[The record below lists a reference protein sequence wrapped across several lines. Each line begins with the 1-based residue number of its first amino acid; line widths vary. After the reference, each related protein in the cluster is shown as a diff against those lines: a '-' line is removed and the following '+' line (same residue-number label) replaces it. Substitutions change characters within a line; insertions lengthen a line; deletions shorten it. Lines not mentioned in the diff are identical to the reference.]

1 MVKLTKALK
10 EHLKSYQR
18 MKPLIA
24 LKEYIMIILCTI
36 PYAIAVNWILVPHT
50 IVGGGLTGLCEIL
63 YFASDKFIP
72 IWLSS
77 FVCNLALLIAAFFT
91 VGWRYC
97 VRTLWGVLWYT
108 IWLKVVEIPAEPV
121 ITDPFMAVI
130 LGGLFMGS
138 FLGIVF
144 LNNGSTGGVDIVAMI
159 VNKFKH
165 LPMGRVLMACDIVII
180 LCAYFLPEIKELPFG
195 RGLEKILFGLCYTFM
210 AGTAV
215 DWVLNRT
222 RQSVQ
227 FFIFST
233 KYEEIAQ
240 RMNTRAVGYG
250 QAQNSTAIDR
260 NNMLQYVSPQDLKS
274 FGLIPELVGRLPVLT
289 YLQPLDKQA
298 LRNILTEPKNS
309 IIRQYKK
316 LFEMDGIKL
325 TFEEKALNY
334 IVDKAVEFKLG
345 ARGLRSI
352 CEAIMM
358 DAMYEMPSTERKTL
372 KITEEYARKKVEHTN
387 SSKFKSE

>member
-1 MVKLTKALK
+1 MVRRKRTSLR

-24 LKEYIMIILCTI
+24 TKEYLMIVLCTI
-36 PYAIAVNWILVPHT
+36 PYAIAVNLILVPHE

-63 YFASDKFIP
+63 YFATDKFIP

-77 FVCNLALLIAAFFT
+77 FVFNLALLIAAYFT
-91 VGWRYC
+91 IGWRYC

-108 IWLKVVEIPAEPV
+108 IWLKVIAIPDVPV

-130 LGGLFMGS
+130 LGGLFMGI
-138 FLGIVF
+138 FLGVVF

-159 VNKFKH
+159 VNKFHH

-180 LCAYFLPEIKELPFG
+180 LCAYFLPEV
-195 RGLEKILFGLCYTFM
+195 RSLEKILFGLCYTFM

-233 KYEEIAQ
+233 KYEEIA
-240 RMNTRAVGYG
+240 
-250 QAQNSTAIDR
+250 
-260 NNMLQYVSPQDLKS
+260 
-274 FGLIPELVGRLPVLT
+274 
-289 YLQPLDKQA
+289 
-298 LRNILTEPKNS
+298 
-309 IIRQYKK
+309 
-316 LFEMDGIKL
+316 
-325 TFEEKALNY
+325 
-334 IVDKAVEFKLG
+334 
-345 ARGLRSI
+345 
-352 CEAIMM
+352 EAIMTEVPRGVTLM
-358 DAMYEMPSTERKTL
+358 DAQGGYSKEPIKVVTT
-372 KITEEYARKKVEHTN
+372 IARQHESATIFRLVKAIDPNAFVSQSQVRGVFGEGFESIKE
-387 SSKFKSE
+387 KA

>member
-1 MVKLTKALK
+1 MSKGKIRELLK
-10 EHLKSYQR
+10 DYQR

-24 LKEYIMIILCTI
+24 IKEYLMIIVATI

-121 ITDPFMAVI
+121 ISDPFMAVI

-159 VNKFKH
+159 VNKYKH

-195 RGLEKILFGLCYTFM
+195 QGLEKILFGLCYTFM

-233 KYEEIAQ
+233 KYEEIA
-240 RMNTRAVGYG
+240 
-250 QAQNSTAIDR
+250 
-260 NNMLQYVSPQDLKS
+260 
-274 FGLIPELVGRLPVLT
+274 
-289 YLQPLDKQA
+289 
-298 LRNILTEPKNS
+298 
-309 IIRQYKK
+309 
-316 LFEMDGIKL
+316 
-325 TFEEKALNY
+325 
-334 IVDKAVEFKLG
+334 
-345 ARGLRSI
+345 
-352 CEAIMM
+352 EAIMTQV
-358 DAMYEMPSTERKTL
+358 PRGVTL
-372 KITEEYARKKVEHTN
+372 MEAQGGYSKEPIKVVTTIARQHESATIFRLVNAIDPNAFVSQSQVRGVFGQGFESIKEKA
-387 SSKFKSE
+387 

>member
-1 MVKLTKALK
+1 MSKGKIRELLK
-10 EHLKSYQR
+10 DYQR

-24 LKEYIMIILCTI
+24 IKEYLMIIVATI

-63 YFASDKFIP
+63 YFATDKFIP

-108 IWLKVVEIPAEPV
+108 IWLKVIEIPADPV

-159 VNKFKH
+159 VNKYKH

-195 RGLEKILFGLCYTFM
+195 KGLEKILFGLCYTFM

-233 KYEEIAQ
+233 KYEEIA
-240 RMNTRAVGYG
+240 
-250 QAQNSTAIDR
+250 
-260 NNMLQYVSPQDLKS
+260 
-274 FGLIPELVGRLPVLT
+274 
-289 YLQPLDKQA
+289 
-298 LRNILTEPKNS
+298 
-309 IIRQYKK
+309 
-316 LFEMDGIKL
+316 
-325 TFEEKALNY
+325 
-334 IVDKAVEFKLG
+334 
-345 ARGLRSI
+345 
-352 CEAIMM
+352 EAIMTQV
-358 DAMYEMPSTERKTL
+358 PRGVTL
-372 KITEEYARKKVEHTN
+372 MEAQGGYSKEPIKVVTTIARQHESATIFRLVNAIDPNAFVSQSQVRGVFGQGFESIREKA
-387 SSKFKSE
+387 

>member
-1 MVKLTKALK
+1 MANGKLR
-10 EHLKSYQR
+10 EQLKSYQR

-24 LKEYIMIILCTI
+24 IKEYIMIIICTI

-63 YFASDKFIP
+63 YFATNAYVP

-108 IWLKVVEIPAEPV
+108 IWLKVIEIPAEPV
-121 ITDPFMAVI
+121 ISDPFMAVI

-180 LCAYFLPEIKELPFG
+180 LCAFLLPEIKSLPIY
-195 RGLEKILFGLCYTFM
+195 RGLEKILFGLCYTFI
-210 AGTAV
+210 ASTAV

-227 FFIFST
+227 FFIFSE
-233 KYEEIAQ
+233 KYEEIA
-240 RMNTRAVGYG
+240 
-250 QAQNSTAIDR
+250 
-260 NNMLQYVSPQDLKS
+260 
-274 FGLIPELVGRLPVLT
+274 
-289 YLQPLDKQA
+289 
-298 LRNILTEPKNS
+298 
-309 IIRQYKK
+309 
-316 LFEMDGIKL
+316 
-325 TFEEKALNY
+325 
-334 IVDKAVEFKLG
+334 
-345 ARGLRSI
+345 
-352 CEAIMM
+352 EAIMTQVPRGVTLM
-358 DAMYEMPSTERKTL
+358 DAQGGYSKAPIKVVTT
-372 KITEEYARKKVEHTN
+372 IARQHESATIFRLVNAIDPKAFVSQSQVRGVFGQGFESIREKA
-387 SSKFKSE
+387 

>member
-1 MVKLTKALK
+1 MSKGKIRELLK
-10 EHLKSYQR
+10 DYQR

-24 LKEYIMIILCTI
+24 IKEYLMIIVATI

-63 YFASDKFIP
+63 YFASDKIIP

-121 ITDPFMAVI
+121 ISDPFMAVI

-159 VNKFKH
+159 VNKYKH

-195 RGLEKILFGLCYTFM
+195 QGLEKILFGLCYTFM

-233 KYEEIAQ
+233 KYEEIA
-240 RMNTRAVGYG
+240 
-250 QAQNSTAIDR
+250 
-260 NNMLQYVSPQDLKS
+260 
-274 FGLIPELVGRLPVLT
+274 
-289 YLQPLDKQA
+289 
-298 LRNILTEPKNS
+298 
-309 IIRQYKK
+309 
-316 LFEMDGIKL
+316 
-325 TFEEKALNY
+325 
-334 IVDKAVEFKLG
+334 
-345 ARGLRSI
+345 
-352 CEAIMM
+352 EAIMTQVPRGVTLM
-358 DAMYEMPSTERKTL
+358 DAQGGYSKEPMKVVTT
-372 KITEEYARKKVEHTN
+372 IARQHESATIFRLVHAIDPNAFVSQSQVRGVFGQGFESIKEKA
-387 SSKFKSE
+387 

>member
-1 MVKLTKALK
+1 MSKGKLRELLK
-10 EHLKSYQR
+10 DYQR

-24 LKEYIMIILCTI
+24 IKEYLMIIVATI
-36 PYAIAVNWILVPHT
+36 PYAIAVNWILLPHT

-63 YFASDKFIP
+63 YFASDKLIP

-121 ITDPFMAVI
+121 ISDPFMAVI

-159 VNKFKH
+159 VNKYKH

-195 RGLEKILFGLCYTFM
+195 QGLEKILFGLCYTFM

-233 KYEEIAQ
+233 KYEEIA
-240 RMNTRAVGYG
+240 
-250 QAQNSTAIDR
+250 
-260 NNMLQYVSPQDLKS
+260 
-274 FGLIPELVGRLPVLT
+274 
-289 YLQPLDKQA
+289 
-298 LRNILTEPKNS
+298 
-309 IIRQYKK
+309 
-316 LFEMDGIKL
+316 
-325 TFEEKALNY
+325 
-334 IVDKAVEFKLG
+334 
-345 ARGLRSI
+345 
-352 CEAIMM
+352 EAIMTQVPRGVTLM
-358 DAMYEMPSTERKTL
+358 DAQGGYSKEPMKVVTT
-372 KITEEYARKKVEHTN
+372 IARQHESATIFRLVNAIDPNAFVSQSQVRGVFGQGFESIKEKA
-387 SSKFKSE
+387 

>member
-1 MVKLTKALK
+1 MSKGKIRELLK
-10 EHLKSYQR
+10 DYQR

-24 LKEYIMIILCTI
+24 IKEYLMIIVATI

-50 IVGGGLTGLCEIL
+50 IVGGGLTGLCEII
-63 YFASDKFIP
+63 YFATDTFVP

-108 IWLKVVEIPAEPV
+108 IWLKVIEIPAEPV

-138 FLGIVF
+138 FLGVVF

-159 VNKFKH
+159 VNKYKH
-165 LPMGRVLMACDIVII
+165 LPMGRVLMTCDIVII

-195 RGLEKILFGLCYTFM
+195 KGLEKILFGLCYTFM

-233 KYEEIAQ
+233 KYEEIA
-240 RMNTRAVGYG
+240 
-250 QAQNSTAIDR
+250 
-260 NNMLQYVSPQDLKS
+260 
-274 FGLIPELVGRLPVLT
+274 
-289 YLQPLDKQA
+289 
-298 LRNILTEPKNS
+298 
-309 IIRQYKK
+309 
-316 LFEMDGIKL
+316 
-325 TFEEKALNY
+325 
-334 IVDKAVEFKLG
+334 
-345 ARGLRSI
+345 
-352 CEAIMM
+352 EAIMTQVPRGVTLM
-358 DAMYEMPSTERKTL
+358 DAQGGYSKEPMKVVTT
-372 KITEEYARKKVEHTN
+372 IARQHESATIFRLVNAIDPNAFVSQSQVRGVFGQGFESIKDRT
-387 SSKFKSE
+387 

>member
-1 MVKLTKALK
+1 MSKGKIRELLK
-10 EHLKSYQR
+10 DYQR

-24 LKEYIMIILCTI
+24 IKEYLMIIVATI

-63 YFASDKFIP
+63 YFATDAFVP

-108 IWLKVVEIPAEPV
+108 IWLKVIEIPADPV

-159 VNKFKH
+159 VNKYKH

-240 RMNTRAVGYG
+240 AIMTQVPRGVTLMDAQGGYSKEPMKVVTTIAR
-250 QAQNSTAIDR
+250 QHESATIFRLVNAIDP
-260 NNMLQYVSPQDLKS
+260 NAFVSQS
-274 FGLIPELVGRLPVLT
+274 QVRGVFGQGFE
-289 YLQPLDKQA
+289 
-298 LRNILTEPKNS
+298 S
-309 IIRQYKK
+309 IKDR
-316 LFEMDGIKL
+316 
-325 TFEEKALNY
+325 T
-334 IVDKAVEFKLG
+334 
-345 ARGLRSI
+345 
-352 CEAIMM
+352 
-358 DAMYEMPSTERKTL
+358 
-372 KITEEYARKKVEHTN
+372 
-387 SSKFKSE
+387 